1 MVRRRATGFLR
12 DFQEFINRGSVVDL
26 AVAVVIGTA
35 FGRVV
40 NSFIE
45 DVITPAILN
54 PAIEAAGVDN
64 LASLVFPGT
73 RIKYGL
79 FLAAIIN
86 FLVISL
92 VLFLLIRAYERAKR
106 LFSREEAEV
115 VAPDAVVVQQ
125 QLADAAN
132 RLSSALEARRL

>member
-12 DFQEFINRGSVVDL
+12 DFQDFINRGSVVDL

-35 FGRVV
+35 FGRIVT
-40 NSFIE
+40 SFIE
-45 DVITPAILN
+45 DLITPAILD
-54 PAIEAAGVDN
+54 PAIKRAGVEN
-64 LASLVFPGT
+64 LAALVIPGT
-73 RIKYGL
+73 AIKYGS

-92 VLFLLIRAYERAKR
+92 VLFLLIRAYEKVKR
-106 LFSREEAEV
+106 RFSQEEAEEAGPDV
-115 VAPDAVVVQQ
+115 VLVQQ

-132 RLSSALEARRL
+132 RLSSALESRRL